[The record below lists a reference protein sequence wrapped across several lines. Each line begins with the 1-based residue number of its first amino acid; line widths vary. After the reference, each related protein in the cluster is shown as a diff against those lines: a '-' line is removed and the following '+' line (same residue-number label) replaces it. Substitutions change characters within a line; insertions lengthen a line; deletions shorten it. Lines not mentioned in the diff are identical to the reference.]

1 MKERKNKYDFIQEIL
16 ESKKLTVAQRERVLK
31 LAKEEIKKEGVIGK
45 ELEDRIRKLEEKLD
59 DGQKKKNQLTHNPML
74 VSKYL
79 NKFKDNTPLKWATH
93 VWDEKKYETIDL
105 FIEDLNKDKD
115 YNTLFN
121 IHRDLYNLIDYFIY
135 DPKKYF
141 HK

>member
-45 ELEDRIRKLEEKLD
+45 ELEDRIRKLEEKLMMD
-59 DGQKKKNQLTHNPML
+59 KRKNQLTHNPML

-79 NKFKDNTPLKWATH
+79 NKFKDNTP
-93 VWDEKKYETIDL
+93 
-105 FIEDLNKDKD
+105 
-115 YNTLFN
+115 
-121 IHRDLYNLIDYFIY
+121 
-135 DPKKYF
+135 
-141 HK
+141 